1 MSKGFV
7 IIGIDTDADCVKYA
21 ASLAMS
27 IKNCDADS
35 QVCLITDKNF
45 KFSKKYIDLDCF
57 DYTVEL
63 TFGNTGHKDGFHG
76 SNFWQVMHCT
86 PFEETIYL
94 DYDMLFVNVDIDLLW
109 QQFSDYEVAMPVI
122 ARTYR
127 NDIASK
133 TRRFEIENTY
143 QLPTFYSQIFYFKND
158 KFASDWFKMADAYYH
173 NWRSVYD
180 IFFKDKKPE
189 SFNKNIIN
197 NLITHSMDETENVS
211 IVLNNFYDIDVWSSN
226 LWNEDVSEEWTGLLN
241 NWYKD
246 NGEIIIENSLI
257 SSGIVH
263 YRDEKFLTKEIE
275 DVITSTF
282 KRNKQRQETQS

>member
-1 MSKGFV
+1 
-7 IIGIDTDADCVKYA
+7 
-21 ASLAMS
+21 
-27 IKNCDADS
+27 
-35 QVCLITDKNF
+35 
-45 KFSKKYIDLDCF
+45 
-57 DYTVEL
+57 
-63 TFGNTGHKDGFHG
+63 
-76 SNFWQVMHCT
+76 
-86 PFEETIYL
+86 
-94 DYDMLFVNVDIDLLW
+94 
-109 QQFSDYEVAMPVI
+109 
-122 ARTYR
+122 
-127 NDIASK
+127 
-133 TRRFEIENTY
+133 
-143 QLPTFYSQIFYFKND
+143 
-158 KFASDWFKMADAYYH
+158 MADAYYH